1 MIRATLVL
9 AVLIALL
16 GGCQWSPPD
25 TAATDGRSSALYQT
39 TCESP
44 RREQH
49 PSPTDVFGSIV
60 LTAALVASLPVA
72 IPLYI
77 CMAVTGNLPKC

>member
-9 AVLIALL
+9 AVLFAVV
-16 GGCQWSPPD
+16 GGCQSSPPD
-25 TAATDGRSSALYQT
+25 TAAADGRLAGANQA

-44 RREQH
+44 RPEQH

-60 LTAALVASLPVA
+60 LTAAVVASLPLA